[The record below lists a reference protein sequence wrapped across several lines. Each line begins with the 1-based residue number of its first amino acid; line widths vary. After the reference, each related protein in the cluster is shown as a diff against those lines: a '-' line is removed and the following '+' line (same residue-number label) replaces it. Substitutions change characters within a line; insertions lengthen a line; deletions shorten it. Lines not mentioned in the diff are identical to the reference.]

1 MKIQFGDKGEVSWDV
16 LLEALDKEQ
25 YLDQRH
31 QQENCCRKCLRN
43 FQYRCCGGSWL
54 SLVFVVSV
62 VICSQ
67 AFLFLYLLSTWGAF
81 YTPAGHLVYNDTLGK
96 LHHVHFSWS
105 NCGDSLDP
113 IQLKQLRVSP
123 DPVPLNGNIT
133 LDLNCLVTETANA
146 PISAD
151 FEVERRIF
159 WLWVKIPCLDGLGS
173 CHYND
178 VCKVIPFPPS
188 EPCPDPFPRFKLP
201 CRCPALKGHYI
212 VKNSTFSVPGIVSY
226 LPSWLISGDYYVHG
240 VAYKNSTRL
249 GCYSVYAS
257 VSY

>member
-43 FQYRCCGGSWL
+43 FQYRCCGGSW
-54 SLVFVVSV
+54 
-62 VICSQ
+62 
-67 AFLFLYLLSTWGAF
+67 Y
-81 YTPAGHLVYNDTLGK
+81 HLCFESG
-96 LHHVHFSWS
+96 
-105 NCGDSLDP
+105 
-113 IQLKQLRVSP
+113 P
-123 DPVPLNGNIT
+123 DPRPLNGNIT

-178 VCKVIPFPPS
+178 VCEVIPFPPS